1 MERRQAGLATAR
13 FGLTALPDATVG
25 LVLRRLA
32 AAAFVSLLALVL
44 ASCGSSGG
52 SSNGIADKSPNDIAT
67 AATSAVENAQSVH
80 VSGPIA
86 KQGFPTALDLS
97 LVNGKGAQGSMSAG
111 ALSFKV
117 VAVNREIYINGSPSF
132 WRRYANNNI
141 AHLLTG
147 KWLKAPA
154 NGQFAGL
161 AVLADMHSLF
171 DQLLT
176 HHGTLAKDQQT
187 TVRGQKVIGLR
198 DTTHGGTMFVATTG
212 KPYPIQVIK
221 RGSQGGE
228 LDFDRYNQPVSL
240 KAPASAI
247 DISQLK

>member
-1 MERRQAGLATAR
+1 MTRRYCYR
-13 FGLTALPDATVG
+13 
-25 LVLRRLA
+25 VLRRSA
-32 AAAFVSLLALVL
+32 TAVACASLLALAL
-44 ASCGSSGG
+44 ASCGGSGG
-52 SSNGIADKSPNDIAT
+52 SSSNGVAGKSANDIAA
-67 AATSAVENAQSVH
+67 AATSAVENAASVH

-86 KQGFPTALDLS
+86 RQGFPTALDLT

-111 ALSFKV
+111 ALNFKI
-117 VAVNREIYINGSPSF
+117 VAIGKEIYINGSSSF
-132 WRRYANNNI
+132 WRRYSNNSV
-141 AHLLTG
+141 ARLLTG

-154 NGQFAGL
+154 AGQFAGV

-171 DQLLT
+171 NQLLT
-176 HHGTLAKDQQT
+176 HHGTLVKADQT
-187 TVRGQKVIGLR
+187 TVRGRKVIGVR
-198 DTTHGGTMFVATTG
+198 DTTHGGTLYVATTG

-240 KAPASAI
+240 KAPAGAI